1 MGCELVRLQERDA
14 ERIGV
19 ILGLDF
25 IGEFQNRPRQFLML
39 HSHTVRK
46 TRGVQPRVVHCHS
59 LPLRPP
65 RLLHSPAN
73 QPLLSLPRPFL
84 PLSVVT
90 PPPFSTSP
98 PPPTPPTPSPV
109 RHSSTVLDISPLSVS
124 HASIPDDIPTA
135 TQRQETQNPNVQTP
149 QISEKTRRLRYYDME
164 LGLRWRFVGLCG
176 MSVSAAPEKFIT
188 FLFVF
193 IIQHSGWAAMSANA
207 QL

>member
-98 PPPTPPTPSPV
+98 PPPTPPNPLPRPSQFHCSRHLSPV
-109 RHSSTVLDISPLSVS
+109 SQSRFHSRRHSNS
-124 HASIPDDIPTA
+124 
-135 TQRQETQNPNVQTP
+135 N
-149 QISEKTRRLRYYDME
+149 
-164 LGLRWRFVGLCG
+164 
-176 MSVSAAPEKFIT
+176 AAPRNTKPKCSDPPNF
-188 FLFVF
+188 
-193 IIQHSGWAAMSANA
+193 
-207 QL
+207 

>member
-39 HSHTVRK
+39 HSHTVCK
-46 TRGVQPRVVHCHS
+46 SRGVQSRVVHCHS

-73 QPLLSLPRPFL
+73 QPFLSLPRPFL

-90 PPPFSTSP
+90 LPPFSTSP
-98 PPPTPPTPSPV
+98 PPPPPSPV

-124 HASIPDDIPTA
+124 HASIPDDIPWKQQHRSA
-135 TQRQETQNPNVQTP
+135 KKPQTQIFKPP
-149 QISEKTRRLRYYDME
+149 
-164 LGLRWRFVGLCG
+164 
-176 MSVSAAPEKFIT
+176 KFRKRPD
-188 FLFVF
+188 
-193 IIQHSGWAAMSANA
+193 N
-207 QL
+207 

>member
-46 TRGVQPRVVHCHS
+46 SRGVQPRVVHCHS

-73 QPLLSLPRPFL
+73 QPFLSPPRPFL

-90 PPPFSTSP
+90 LPPFSTSP
-98 PPPTPPTPSPV
+98 PPHHAPTPTPV
-109 RHSSTVLDISPLSVS
+109 RHSSTVLNISPLSVS
-124 HASIPDDIPTA
+124 HASIPDDIPWQQQRSA
-135 TQRQETQNPNVQTP
+135 KKPQTQMFKPPKFPKTP
-149 QISEKTRRLRYYDME
+149 DD
-164 LGLRWRFVGLCG
+164 
-176 MSVSAAPEKFIT
+176 
-188 FLFVF
+188 
-193 IIQHSGWAAMSANA
+193 
-207 QL
+207 